1 MALFHV
7 ESYGKFILF
16 RISQDVSMYNFSS
29 LAMSSVSNLC
39 RTEDLGLGIKLDLIV
54 AYLILFVY
62 VSFHVAFMFQC
73 SLQRSYII
81 LIVCDRR
88 KPAPPGLKRSTSW
101 DQPPTSTGSPDVWS
115 INCWHWNRST
125 LGAQWLRDPQ
135 PSSEFG
141 QAAGGQPHFHCS

>member
-1 MALFHV
+1 
-7 ESYGKFILF
+7 
-16 RISQDVSMYNFSS
+16 MYNFSS

-88 KPAPPGLKRSTSW
+88 KPAPPGLKRSKSW
-101 DQPPTSTGSPDVWS
+101 DQPPTEAST
-115 INCWHWNRST
+115 
-125 LGAQWLRDPQ
+125 
-135 PSSEFG
+135 
-141 QAAGGQPHFHCS
+141 AGIGTVAP